1 MSVSADVPRD
11 ALKILSP
18 VQRTADVPEFQIA
31 NVWRILRRHIF
42 LILALTLLGVVLSV
56 IFSLLSPRLYSATA
70 TIEVSPQGES
80 PVAANSLAGVRENF
94 ANNDEMDASLL
105 TEQSEL
111 GSGTVALAVIDKLNL
126 ASAPP
131 YKSVRAKDDTPDAEY
146 RQREQMLNVFE
157 SRLKVAIVK
166 DTKLITVTFSDSSPE
181 RAALVANTV
190 ITTFLDLHAKAR
202 SDASGQAS
210 ASLASQLSDLRGQV
224 LASEK
229 RVSDYKAKTGIM
241 GENSSETGGL
251 SLTPSADS
259 VVVNRF
265 IELNRAL
272 TAAQVYREQK
282 AAIVQIANTKEP
294 EAVLAAIAAMPGA
307 GEGATP
313 AGIDQSDLN
322 LLSSVRLLRSQLA
335 VHMASRANLLGDKNP
350 EIVDDRAEM
359 KELDGEASAELQRI
373 RKRADSEYL
382 LAQQNEEGLRQM
394 VAAQQQ
400 QVNTLNVGSN
410 QLLVLEQEANSKRA
424 LYQDLYAKLEQ
435 ADISNGIEASEVAV
449 IDPARPPIAP
459 SSPKTVRN
467 LATGLVVGAL
477 LGIFAA
483 FLLDYSDDRLFTQQE
498 VQDIA
503 GIPVLASL
511 FLSPPGEESPRR
523 AVILD
528 RPESAAAESFR
539 SLRSSVLQAF
549 APKRILF
556 ATPDDGD
563 ETAMVGL
570 NAGIAFALLGFR
582 VLLVEADLRQ
592 PRLQHLAKLTGS
604 IGLGEVLSGEAQIDE
619 AIVAYPPASK
629 LHLLAGGAPVS
640 LPSEQLGSPRFAELL
655 GSLQGKFDYILMTSP
670 PALAVSDIL
679 ALAPHS
685 DITVLVISTGRTTKQ
700 MLRQTLTKL
709 SRFRVALATCDQEAS
724 AGRST
729 EPGTERI
736 QGSESYVPSTT

>member
-1 MSVSADVPRD
+1 MSVSADVPQD
-11 ALKILSP
+11 ALKPLSQA
-18 VQRTADVPEFQIA
+18 QRTGDVPEFQIA

-56 IFSLLSPRLYSATA
+56 IFSLLSPKLYSATA

-126 ASAPP
+126 ASEPP
-131 YKSVRAKDDTPDAEY
+131 YRSVRAKEDTPDAEY
-146 RQREQMLNVFE
+146 RQRQQMLNLFE

-190 ITTFLDLHAKAR
+190 IATFLELHAKAR

-229 RVSDYKAKTGIM
+229 RVSDYKAKSGIM
-241 GENSSETGGL
+241 GENPSETGGL

-259 VVVNRF
+259 VIVNRF

-272 TAAQVYREQK
+272 TAAEVYREQK

-294 EAVLAAIAAMPGA
+294 EAVLAAISAMPGA

-359 KELDGEASAELQRI
+359 KELDAEAAAELQRI

-382 LAQQNEEGLRQM
+382 LAQQNEQGLRQM

-400 QVNTLNVGSN
+400 QVNTLNIGSN

-424 LYQDLYAKLEQ
+424 LYQELYAKLEQ
-435 ADISNGIEASEVAV
+435 ANVSNGIEASEAAV

-467 LATGLVVGAL
+467 FATGLVVGGL

-498 VQDIA
+498 VQDLA
-503 GIPVLASL
+503 GIPVLASV
-511 FLSPPGEESPRR
+511 FLSPADEESSRR

-549 APKRILF
+549 APKRILL
-556 ATPDDGD
+556 ASPDDGD
-563 ETAMVGL
+563 ETALVGL
-570 NAGIAFALLGFR
+570 NTGIAFALQGFQ

-592 PRLQHLAKLTGS
+592 PRLRHIAKLTGS
-604 IGLGEVLSGEAQIDE
+604 LGLGEVLSGEAQIDE
-619 AIVAYPPASK
+619 AIVTYPPASK

-655 GSLQGKFDYILMTSP
+655 TSLQTRFDYVLITSP
-670 PALAVSDIL
+670 PALAVSDVL

-685 DITVLVISTGRTTKQ
+685 DITMLVISPGRTTKQ
-700 MLRQTLTKL
+700 MLRQTLSKL
-709 SRFRVALATCDQEAS
+709 SRFRVALVTCEQEAS
-724 AGRST
+724 TGRST
-729 EPGTERI
+729 EPRTERI